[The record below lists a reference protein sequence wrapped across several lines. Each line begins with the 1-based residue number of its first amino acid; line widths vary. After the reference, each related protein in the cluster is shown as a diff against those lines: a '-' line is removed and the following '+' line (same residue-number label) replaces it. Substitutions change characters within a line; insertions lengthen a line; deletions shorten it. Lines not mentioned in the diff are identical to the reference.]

1 MRIVCTVSNQRL
13 AYRLPRLPANRCILG
28 VCVLMHAALVAGTA
42 FGAQKQVETIAGSDF
57 NIAQTPVV
65 QTVTGTTTEP
75 ITGVGFTAQ
84 WTAVVADNEDGL
96 FPWSLDLGVN
106 VTAPNGTDVVNWD
119 PLGGD
124 VTIADFPLQD
134 FTDGLPSVSG
144 VGDFSWQFTNLGV
157 PSPWVSGLRN
167 VSYHLLTTVPD
178 VVEVTNG
185 SVATGPHWSRPYF
198 IAGISGQGPVNYDVV
213 RFEVSEAGGYTF
225 LSVVPSGNNFNYIYQ
240 DSFDP
245 SQPLNNLL
253 DYGLGNG
260 NAPNGT
266 PVGTSLIEVL
276 LQENTTYYYVTSQW
290 AFFNPGQPFT
300 TTITGPALITKLP
313 FAQQDFDQ
321 DGDVDLTDYA
331 VFTDCLA
338 GPDGSPSPTIDDV
351 DLAECLDHFDSDT
364 DNDVDL
370 ADFADFQAAFTN

>member
-1 MRIVCTVSNQRL
+1 MQKVCAVSNGECTHRL
-13 AYRLPRLPANRCILG
+13 DTPLGNRRIARSCLLLSAILIVG
-28 VCVLMHAALVAGTA
+28 PA
-42 FGAQKQVETIAGSDF
+42 FGAQKQVETIAGADF
-57 NIAQTPVV
+57 DIAQTPVV
-65 QTVTGTTTEP
+65 KTVTGTTADP

-84 WTAVVADNEDGL
+84 WTAVVADNENGVY
-96 FPWSLDLGVN
+96 PWSLDLGVN

-124 VTIADFPLQD
+124 VTIADYPLQD

-144 VGDFSWQFTNLGV
+144 VGDFSWQFTNLSV
-157 PSPWVSGLRN
+157 PAPYVSGLRN

-178 VVEVTNG
+178 VVEVING
-185 SVATGPHWSRPYF
+185 SVATGPHWSRPFF

-225 LSVVPSGNNFNYIYQ
+225 HSVVPSGNNFNYIYQ
-240 DSFDP
+240 NSFDP
-245 SQPLNNLL
+245 SQPLANLL

-276 LQENTTYYYVTSQW
+276 LQENTTYFYVTSQW
-290 AFFNPGQPFT
+290 AFFTPGQSFT
-300 TTITGPALITKLP
+300 TTITGPALISKLP

-321 DGDVDLTDYA
+321 DGDVDLTDYT
-331 VFTDCLA
+331 VFADCLA
-338 GPDGSPSPTIDDV
+338 GPDASPTPTIDDV
-351 DLAECLDHFDSDT
+351 DLAECLDHFDGDT

-370 ADFADFQAAFTN
+370 ADFAGFQAAFTD